1 MALWPAPG
9 VTRRQ
14 YLFSTLMVTLMA
26 GTAGFSYWK
35 LGEAND
41 TARRTESVRTAQLR
55 EIAQIELYV
64 TQASLQLRHGMLAR
78 NADERQASIDDILKR
93 RQLIEQ
99 SVASYEGKLFSEQGR
114 QRFSVIPDL
123 MKTFWV
129 HGESNLEL
137 VRQGRRDEAFAYLVD
152 RTIPARNALL
162 ASLRDNVGYQD
173 AALKKE
179 IEQINQAVNQT
190 LSVLLGVL
198 TLLAFGMIWNTV
210 QLGRTMG
217 RRIGQSTQ
225 IAVRVR
231 DGDLATAVTDREH
244 DEFSPLLRALQDMQS
259 SLTQIVSGVR
269 GSAETVAQ
277 ASNQIAEGNNDL
289 SRRTE
294 DQASALQQTAATMDE
309 LSNTVRANT
318 GHAQEATRLAQ
329 DAVQIASG
337 GGTLMRDVVQ
347 TMDGIS
353 ESSRKIGDIIG
364 VIDSI
369 AFQTNILALNAAVEA
384 ARAGEQGRGFA
395 VVASE
400 VRNLAQRSAEAARE
414 IKNLISTSVGR
425 VEQGSALVGRAGAT
439 MEDIVRSIERVSSIV
454 ADISDASQDQNAA
467 IEQVGQA
474 ITQMDRSTQQN
485 AALVEESAAAAQDMR
500 EQAGGLLQ
508 AMASFRT
515 PA

>member
-14 YLFSTLMVTLMA
+14 YLFSMLTVTLMA

-41 TARRTESVRTAQLR
+41 IARRTEAVRTAQLR

-64 TQASLQLRHGMLAR
+64 TQSSLQLRHGMLAR
-78 NADERQASIDDILKR
+78 NADERQAAIDDILKR

-99 SVASYEGKLFSEQGR
+99 STASYESKLFSEQGR
-114 QRFSVIPDL
+114 QRFSAIPGL
-123 MKTFWV
+123 MKAFWA
-129 HGESNLEL
+129 HGEGNLEL
-137 VRQGRRDEAFAYLVD
+137 VRQGRREEAFAYLVD

-162 ASLRDNVGYQD
+162 AALRDNVSYQD

-190 LSVLLGVL
+190 LTVLLTVL
-198 TLLAFGMIWNTV
+198 TVLAAGMIWNTV
-210 QLGRTMG
+210 QLGRTMS
-217 RRIGQSTQ
+217 RRVEESTR
-225 IAVRVR
+225 IAERVR
-231 DGDLATAVTDREH
+231 DGDLATPVTDREH
-244 DEFSPLLRALQDMQS
+244 DEFSPLMRALQEMQA

-309 LSNTVRANT
+309 LSNTVRTNT

-329 DAVQIASG
+329 DAVQIATG

-508 AMASFRT
+508 AVASFRT

>member
-14 YLFSTLMVTLMA
+14 YLFSMLTVTLMA

-41 TARRTESVRTAQLR
+41 IARRTEAVRTAQLR

-64 TQASLQLRHGMLAR
+64 TQSSLQLRHGMLAR
-78 NADERQASIDDILKR
+78 NANERQAAIEDILKR

-99 SVASYEGKLFSEQGR
+99 STASYESKLFSEQGR
-114 QRFSVIPDL
+114 QRFSAIPGL
-123 MKTFWV
+123 MKAFWA
-129 HGESNLEL
+129 HGEGNLEL
-137 VRQGRRDEAFAYLVD
+137 VRQGRREEAFAYLVD

-162 ASLRDNVGYQD
+162 AALRDNVSYQD

-190 LSVLLGVL
+190 LTVLLTVL
-198 TLLAFGMIWNTV
+198 TVLAAGMIWNTV
-210 QLGRTMG
+210 QLGRTMS
-217 RRIGQSTQ
+217 RRVEESTR
-225 IAVRVR
+225 IAERVR
-231 DGDLATAVTDREH
+231 DGDLATPVTDREH
-244 DEFSPLLRALQDMQS
+244 DEFSPLLRALQEMQA

-329 DAVQIASG
+329 DAVQIATG

-508 AMASFRT
+508 AVASFRT

>member
-9 VTRRQ
+9 VTRRK
-14 YLFSTLMVTLMA
+14 YLFSMLTVTLMA

-35 LGEAND
+35 LGEAKD
-41 TARRTESVRTAQLR
+41 IARRTEAVRTAQLR

-64 TQASLQLRHGMLAR
+64 TQSSLQLRHGMLAR
-78 NADERQASIDDILKR
+78 NANERQAAIDDILTR
-93 RQLIEQ
+93 RKLIDQ
-99 SVASYEGKLFSEQGR
+99 SVASYESKLFSEQGR
-114 QRFSVIPDL
+114 QRFSSIPGL
-123 MKTFWV
+123 MKTFWS
-129 HGESNLEL
+129 HGESNLAL
-137 VRQGRRDEAFAYLVD
+137 VQQGRRDEAFAYLGD

-162 ASLRDNVGYQD
+162 AALRDNVSYQD
-173 AALKKE
+173 AALKRE
-179 IEQINQAVNQT
+179 IGQINQAVNQT
-190 LSVLLGVL
+190 LTVLLTVL
-198 TLLAFGMIWNTV
+198 TVLAAGMIWNTV
-210 QLGRTMG
+210 QLGRTMS
-217 RRIGQSTQ
+217 RRVEESTR
-225 IAVRVR
+225 IAERVR
-231 DGDLATAVTDREH
+231 DGDLATPVTDREH
-244 DEFSPLLRALQDMQS
+244 DEFSPLLRALQEMQA
-259 SLTQIVSGVR
+259 SLTRIVSGVR

-309 LSNTVRANT
+309 LSNTVRTNT

-329 DAVQIASG
+329 DAVQIATG

-508 AMASFRT
+508 AVASFRT

>member
-14 YLFSTLMVTLMA
+14 YLFSMLTVTLMA

-41 TARRTESVRTAQLR
+41 IARRTEAVRTAQLR

-64 TQASLQLRHGMLAR
+64 TQSSLQLRHGMLAR
-78 NADERQASIDDILKR
+78 NADERQAAIDDILKR

-99 SVASYEGKLFSEQGR
+99 STASYESKLFSEQGR
-114 QRFSVIPDL
+114 QRFSAIPGL
-123 MKTFWV
+123 MKAFWA
-129 HGESNLEL
+129 HGEGNLEL
-137 VRQGRRDEAFAYLVD
+137 VRQGRREEAFAYLVD

-162 ASLRDNVGYQD
+162 AALRDNVSYQD

-190 LSVLLGVL
+190 LTVLLTVL
-198 TLLAFGMIWNTV
+198 TVLAAGMIWNTV
-210 QLGRTMG
+210 QLGRTMS
-217 RRIGQSTQ
+217 RRVEESTR
-225 IAVRVR
+225 IAERVR
-231 DGDLATAVTDREH
+231 DGDLATPVTDREH
-244 DEFSPLLRALQDMQS
+244 DEFSPLLRALQEMQA

-329 DAVQIASG
+329 DAVQIATG

-508 AMASFRT
+508 AVASFRT

>member
-14 YLFSTLMVTLMA
+14 YLFSMLTVTLMA

-41 TARRTESVRTAQLR
+41 IARRTEAVRTAQLR

-64 TQASLQLRHGMLAR
+64 TQSSLQLRHGMLAR
-78 NADERQASIDDILKR
+78 NADERQAAIDDILKR

-99 SVASYEGKLFSEQGR
+99 STASYESKLFSEQGR
-114 QRFSVIPDL
+114 QRFSAIPGL
-123 MKTFWV
+123 MKAFWA
-129 HGESNLEL
+129 HGEGNLEL
-137 VRQGRRDEAFAYLVD
+137 VRQGRREEAFAYLVD

-162 ASLRDNVGYQD
+162 AALRDNVSYQD

-190 LSVLLGVL
+190 LTVLLTVL
-198 TLLAFGMIWNTV
+198 TVLAAGMIWNTV
-210 QLGRTMG
+210 QLGRTMS
-217 RRIGQSTQ
+217 RRVEESTR
-225 IAVRVR
+225 IAERVR
-231 DGDLATAVTDREH
+231 DGDLATPVTDREH
-244 DEFSPLLRALQDMQS
+244 DEFSPLLRALQEMQA
-259 SLTQIVSGVR
+259 SLTRIVSGVR

-329 DAVQIASG
+329 DAVQIATG

-508 AMASFRT
+508 AVASFRT

>member
-14 YLFSTLMVTLMA
+14 YLFSMLTVTLMA

-41 TARRTESVRTAQLR
+41 IARRTEAVRTAQLR

-64 TQASLQLRHGMLAR
+64 TQSSLQLRHGMLAR
-78 NADERQASIDDILKR
+78 NADERQAAIDDILKR

-99 SVASYEGKLFSEQGR
+99 STASYESKLFSEQGR
-114 QRFSVIPDL
+114 QRFSSIPGL
-123 MKTFWV
+123 MKTFWS
-129 HGESNLEL
+129 HGESNLAL
-137 VRQGRRDEAFAYLVD
+137 VQQGRRDEAFAYLVD

-162 ASLRDNVGYQD
+162 AALRDNVSYQD

-190 LSVLLGVL
+190 LTVLLTVL
-198 TLLAFGMIWNTV
+198 TLLAAGMIWNTV
-210 QLGRTMG
+210 QLGRTMS
-217 RRIGQSTQ
+217 RRVEESTR
-225 IAVRVR
+225 IAERVR
-231 DGDLATAVTDREH
+231 DGDLATTVIDREH
-244 DEFSPLLRALQDMQS
+244 DEFSPLLRALQEMQA

-309 LSNTVRANT
+309 LSNTVRTNT

-329 DAVQIASG
+329 DAVQIATG

-474 ITQMDRSTQQN
+474 ISQMDRSTQQN

-508 AMASFRT
+508 AVASFRT

>member
-14 YLFSTLMVTLMA
+14 YLFSMLTVTLMA

-41 TARRTESVRTAQLR
+41 IARRTEAVRTAQLR

-64 TQASLQLRHGMLAR
+64 TQSSLQLRHGMLAR
-78 NADERQASIDDILKR
+78 NADERQAAIDDILKR

-99 SVASYEGKLFSEQGR
+99 STASYESKLFSEQGR
-114 QRFSVIPDL
+114 QRFSSIPGL
-123 MKTFWV
+123 MKAFWT
-129 HGESNLEL
+129 HGEGNLEL
-137 VRQGRRDEAFAYLVD
+137 VRQGRREEAFAYLVD
-152 RTIPARNALL
+152 HTIPARNALL
-162 ASLRDNVGYQD
+162 AALQDNVGYQD
-173 AALKKE
+173 AALKNE

-190 LSVLLGVL
+190 LTVLLAIL
-198 TLLAFGMIWNTV
+198 ALLAAGMLWNMV
-210 QLGRTMG
+210 QLGRTMS
-217 RRIGQSTQ
+217 RRVEESTR
-225 IAVRVR
+225 IAERVR
-231 DGDLATAVTDREH
+231 DGDLATPVTDREH
-244 DEFSPLLRALQDMQS
+244 DEFSPLLRALQEMQA

-309 LSNTVRANT
+309 LSNTVRTNT

-329 DAVQIASG
+329 DAVQIATG

-508 AMASFRT
+508 AVASFRT

>member
-14 YLFSTLMVTLMA
+14 YLFSMLTVTLMA

-35 LGEAND
+35 LGEAKD
-41 TARRTESVRTAQLR
+41 IARRTETVRTAQLG
-55 EIAQIELYV
+55 EMAQMELYV
-64 TQASLQLRHGMLAR
+64 TQSSLQLRHGMLAR
-78 NADERQASIDDILKR
+78 NADERQAAIDDILKR
-93 RQLIEQ
+93 RQLIDQ
-99 SVASYEGKLFSEQGR
+99 SMASYESKLFSEQGR
-114 QRFSVIPDL
+114 THFAPVPGEL
-123 MKTFWV
+123 KTFWEIA
-129 HGESNLEL
+129 GANLAL
-137 VRQGRRDEAFAYLVD
+137 VQEGRRDEAMAHLVD
-152 RTIPARNALL
+152 KTIPARNALL
-162 ASLRDNVGYQD
+162 KTLSGNVSYQQG
-173 AALKKE
+173 ALKKE
-179 IEQINQAVNQT
+179 IDQISQAVSQT
-190 LSVLLGVL
+190 MTILMSVLG
-198 TLLAFGMIWNTV
+198 LLAAGLVWNTV
-210 QLGRTMG
+210 QLGRTMS
-217 RRIGQSTQ
+217 RRVEESTR
-225 IAVRVR
+225 IAERVR
-231 DGDLATAVTDREH
+231 DGDLATPVTDREH
-244 DEFSPLLRALQDMQS
+244 DEFSPLLRALQEMQA

-309 LSNTVRANT
+309 LSNTVRTNT

-329 DAVQIASG
+329 DAVQIATG

-508 AMASFRT
+508 AVASFRT